1 MDAIAVTPVCAHS
14 LSAALIVFSA
24 SSAPRR
30 GTSRRGLRR
39 CACPLDGSE
48 MFRVGYGESVRIT
61 KSPLSC
67 GFVRLKDGGFYEV
80 LRRKMAE
87 SI

>member
-14 LSAALIVFSA
+14 LSAAPIVFSA
-24 SSAPRR
+24 SSVLEVRNLSKRSPEMCL
-30 GTSRRGLRR
+30 S
-39 CACPLDGSE
+39 LDGSE